1 MLLNLWYLSHFIYIF
16 RWVQVNRLGNDS
28 QTDELQDTMLKGE
41 LAWLSTYLGDTLT
54 CTLIKV
60 GIMYSLVI
68 CNSCQASF
76 CKSMLVRKLPFYW
89 LVVELLVYFTF
100 HVHFWIVSRW
110 KSWQCHSDRWASKDN
125 AEKIASVAFFILRK
139 QFNSH
144 FDQGQ
149 NHVFSCNIQFMPRIF
164 V

>member
-1 MLLNLWYLSHFIYIF
+1 MISSESPWQRLSDRWTSKDNAERRDSVVFYILQRQLNLYLEQGQIHVFFVIY
-16 RWVQVNRLGNDS
+16 
-28 QTDELQDTMLKGE
+28 
-41 LAWLSTYLGDTLT
+41 
-54 CTLIKV
+54 
-60 GIMYSLVI
+60 
-68 CNSCQASF
+68 NSCHWAF

-100 HVHFWIVSRW
+100 HVHFWMVSRW

-125 AEKIASVAFFILRK
+125 AEKRASVAFFILRQ

-144 FDQGQ
+144 FCQSQ